1 MEQDLREMFNK
12 EREGQKFTIKNG
24 HEERFLEKLQQ
35 SMPEH
40 KRRSWAWFKIA
51 ASIVVVL
58 SIGFGYMFLNGNN
71 GIENTVVDS
80 NNDQENI
87 KQTEFTFGDLSPD
100 LKKVEN
106 YYVANINLELAKLE
120 VSPDTKGLIDSFME
134 QLNNLNLEYKTL
146 NTELKELGPNDQ
158 TITAL
163 IENLQLRLQLLQK
176 LKRKLNELKLSKNE
190 QINEN
195 SI

>member
-12 EREGQKFTIKNG
+12 EKREQQFTINNG

-35 SMPEH
+35 SLPEH
-40 KRRSWAWFKIA
+40 KKTNRAWMKVA
-51 ASIVVVL
+51 ASIAVIL
-58 SIGFGYMFLNGNN
+58 SVGVGYFLLNGNSN
-71 GIENTVVDS
+71 IENTVVDS
-80 NNDQENI
+80 DPINEN
-87 KQTEFTFGDLSPD
+87 QTEFTFGDLSPD

-120 VSPDTKGLIDSFME
+120 VSPDTKDLIDGFME

-146 NTELKELGPNDQ
+146 NAELKELGPNDQ

>member
-1 MEQDLREMFNK
+1 MEQDLREMFK
-12 EREGQKFTIKNG
+12 KDREKQKHAIKPG
-24 HEERFLEKLQQ
+24 HEERFLKKLEE
-35 SMPEH
+35 SIPSNKKTKWGWLH
-40 KRRSWAWFKIA
+40 IA
-51 ASIVVVL
+51 ASVVVL
-58 SIGFGYMFLNGNN
+58 VSLSLGFWFLSGND
-71 GIENTVVDS
+71 ESTVTVVQ
-80 NNDQENI
+80 NDKEE
-87 KQTEFTFGDLSPD
+87 KQKTEFTFGDLSPD

-146 NTELKELGPNDQ
+146 NNELKELGPNDQ

-190 QINEN
+190 QINDT

>member
-1 MEQDLREMFNK
+1 MEQDLREMFK
-12 EREGQKFTIKNG
+12 KDREKQKHTIKNG
-24 HEERFLEKLQQ
+24 HEERFLKKLEEA
-35 SMPEH
+35 MPVER
-40 KRRSWAWFKIA
+40 KPLGGWLKIA
-51 ASIVVVL
+51 ASVAVIMCL
-58 SIGFGYMFLNGNN
+58 GIGFLYFNN
-71 GIENTVVDS
+71 NDDNTQTVVDADTTEEQKS
-80 NNDQENI
+80 
-87 KQTEFTFGDLSPD
+87 EFTFGDLSPD

-106 YYVANINLELAKLE
+106 YYVAHINMELAKLE
-120 VSPDTKGLIDSFME
+120 VSPDTKELVDSFME

-176 LKRKLNELKLSKNE
+176 LKRKLNELKLSNNE
-190 QINEN
+190 QIMDN

>member
-1 MEQDLREMFNK
+1 MEQDLREMFK
-12 EREGQKFTIKNG
+12 KDREAKKYTIKHG
-24 HEERFLEKLQQ
+24 HEERFLERLKQ
-35 SMPEH
+35 SSLEN
-40 KRRSWAWFKIA
+40 KNQTSIWLKIA
-51 ASIVVVL
+51 ASIVIII
-58 SIGFGYMFLNGNN
+58 SIGFGFKYFNIVTNSTP
-71 GIENTVVDS
+71 TVVD
-80 NNDQENI
+80 NTTIENE
-87 KQTEFTFGDLSPD
+87 KTEFTFGDLSPD

-106 YYVANINLELAKLE
+106 YYVANINMELAKLE
-120 VSPDTKGLIDSFME
+120 VSPDTKELIDSFME

-146 NTELKELGPNDQ
+146 NTELKDLGPNDQ

-190 QINEN
+190 QIIDN

>member
-1 MEQDLREMFNK
+1 MEQDLREMFKK
-12 EREGQKFTIKNG
+12 ENQEQKFTINNG

-35 SMPEH
+35 SLPDEK
-40 KRRSWAWFKIA
+40 KRNRTWLKVA
-51 ASIVVVL
+51 ASIVVTL
-58 SIGFGYMFLNGNN
+58 SVGVSYFLLNENSN
-71 GIENTVVDS
+71 VENTVVDS
-80 NNDQENI
+80 NQINE

-120 VSPDTKGLIDSFME
+120 VSPDTKDLIDGFME

-146 NTELKELGPNDQ
+146 NAELKELGPNDL

>member
-1 MEQDLREMFNK
+1 MEQDLREMFK
-12 EREGQKFTIKNG
+12 KDREKQKHAIKPG
-24 HEERFLEKLQQ
+24 HEERFLKKLEKSIPSNKTTKWGWL
-35 SMPEH
+35 H
-40 KRRSWAWFKIA
+40 IA
-51 ASIVVVL
+51 ASVVVL
-58 SIGFGYMFLNGNN
+58 VSLSLGFWFLSGND
-71 GIENTVVDS
+71 ENTVTLVQ
-80 NNDQENI
+80 NDKEE
-87 KQTEFTFGDLSPD
+87 KQKTEFTFGDLSPD

-146 NTELKELGPNDQ
+146 NKELKELGPNDQ

-190 QINEN
+190 QINDT

>member
-12 EREGQKFTIKNG
+12 EKREQKFTINNG

-35 SMPEH
+35 SLPED
-40 KRRSWAWFKIA
+40 KKPNRAWMKVA
-51 ASIVVVL
+51 ASIIVIL
-58 SIGFGYMFLNGNN
+58 SVGVGYFLLNENN
-71 GIENTVVDS
+71 IIKNTVVG
-80 NNDQENI
+80 NDPINE

-120 VSPDTKGLIDSFME
+120 VSPDTKDLIDGFME

-146 NTELKELGPNDQ
+146 NAELKELGPNEQ

>member
-1 MEQDLREMFNK
+1 MEQDLREMFKND
-12 EREGQKFTIKNG
+12 REKQKHAIKPG
-24 HEERFLEKLQQ
+24 HEERFLKKLEKSIPSNKTTKWGWL
-35 SMPEH
+35 H
-40 KRRSWAWFKIA
+40 IA
-51 ASIVVVL
+51 ASVVVL
-58 SIGFGYMFLNGNN
+58 VSLSLGFWFLSGND
-71 GIENTVVDS
+71 ENTVTVVQ
-80 NNDQENI
+80 NDKEK
-87 KQTEFTFGDLSPD
+87 KQKTEFTFGDLSPD

-146 NTELKELGPNDQ
+146 NKELKELGPNDQ

-190 QINEN
+190 QITDT

>member
-12 EREGQKFTIKNG
+12 EKREQKFTINNG
-24 HEERFLEKLQQ
+24 HEDRFLEKLQQ
-35 SMPEH
+35 SLPED
-40 KRRSWAWFKIA
+40 KKPNRAWVKVA
-51 ASIVVVL
+51 ASIAVIL
-58 SIGFGYMFLNGNN
+58 SVGVGYFLLNGNGN
-71 GIENTVVDS
+71 IENTVVDS
-80 NNDQENI
+80 DPINE

-106 YYVANINLELAKLE
+106 YYVANINIELSKLE
-120 VSPDTKGLIDSFME
+120 VSPDTKDLIDSFME
-134 QLNNLNLEYKTL
+134 QLNNLNVEYKML

-190 QINEN
+190 QIQEN

>member
-1 MEQDLREMFNK
+1 MEQDLREMFRK
-12 EREGQKFTIKNG
+12 DRGRQKHAIKPG
-24 HEERFLEKLQQ
+24 HEERFLNKLEEAL
-35 SMPEH
+35 PVNKKH
-40 KRRSWAWFKIA
+40 KWGWLKIA
-51 ASIVVVL
+51 ASMAIIA
-58 SIGFGYMFLNGNN
+58 SIGLGVVYFNG
-71 GIENTVVDS
+71 ENSQNSTTVVD
-80 NNDQENI
+80 NTTTEEQKN
-87 KQTEFTFGDLSPD
+87 EFTFGDLSPD

-106 YYVANINLELAKLE
+106 FYVANINMELAKLE

-146 NTELKELGPNDQ
+146 NKELKELGPNDQ

-190 QINEN
+190 QINDT

>member
-1 MEQDLREMFNK
+1 MEQDLREMFKK
-12 EREGQKFTIKNG
+12 ENQEQKFTINNG

-35 SMPEH
+35 SLPDEK
-40 KRRSWAWFKIA
+40 KRNRTWIKVA
-51 ASIVVVL
+51 ASIVVTL
-58 SIGFGYMFLNGNN
+58 SVGVSYFLLNENSN
-71 GIENTVVDS
+71 VENTVVDS
-80 NNDQENI
+80 NQINE

-120 VSPDTKGLIDSFME
+120 VSPDTKDLIDGFME

-146 NTELKELGPNDQ
+146 NAELKELGPNDL

>member
-1 MEQDLREMFNK
+1 MEQDLREMFKK
-12 EREGQKFTIKNG
+12 EREKQKHAIKPG
-24 HEERFLEKLQQ
+24 HEERFLKKLEE
-35 SMPEH
+35 SIPSNKTTKWGWLH
-40 KRRSWAWFKIA
+40 IA
-51 ASIVVVL
+51 ASVVVL
-58 SIGFGYMFLNGNN
+58 VSLSLGFWFLSGNN
-71 GIENTVVDS
+71 EDTVTVVQ
-80 NNDQENI
+80 NDKEE
-87 KQTEFTFGDLSPD
+87 KQKTEFTFGDLSPD

-146 NTELKELGPNDQ
+146 NNELKELGPNDQ

-190 QINEN
+190 QINDT

>member
-1 MEQDLREMFNK
+1 M
-12 EREGQKFTIKNG
+12 
-24 HEERFLEKLQQ
+24 
-35 SMPEH
+35 
-40 KRRSWAWFKIA
+40 
-51 ASIVVVL
+51 
-58 SIGFGYMFLNGNN
+58 
-71 GIENTVVDS
+71 
-80 NNDQENI
+80 
-87 KQTEFTFGDLSPD
+87 
-100 LKKVEN
+100 
-106 YYVANINLELAKLE
+106 AKLE

-146 NTELKELGPNDQ
+146 NNELKELGPNDQ

-190 QINEN
+190 QINDT

>member
-1 MEQDLREMFNK
+1 MEQDLREMFKND
-12 EREGQKFTIKNG
+12 REKQKHAIKPG
-24 HEERFLEKLQQ
+24 HEERFLKKLEKSIPSNKTTKWGWL
-35 SMPEH
+35 H
-40 KRRSWAWFKIA
+40 IA
-51 ASIVVVL
+51 ASVVVL
-58 SIGFGYMFLNGNN
+58 VSLSLGFWFLSGND
-71 GIENTVVDS
+71 ENTVTVVQ
-80 NNDQENI
+80 NDKEE
-87 KQTEFTFGDLSPD
+87 KQKTEFTFGDLSPD

-146 NTELKELGPNDQ
+146 NKELKELGPNDQ

-190 QINEN
+190 QITDT

>member
-12 EREGQKFTIKNG
+12 EKKKQQFAIKNG
-24 HEERFLEKLQQ
+24 HEGRFLEKLKQ
-35 SMPEH
+35 SLPQG
-40 KRRSWAWFKIA
+40 KKPNRIWLKIA
-51 ASIVVVL
+51 ASIVVIL
-58 SIGFGYMFLNGNN
+58 SAGAGYFLLNENGN
-71 GIENTVVDS
+71 IDNTVVDS
-80 NNDQENI
+80 DPLKD

-120 VSPDTKGLIDSFME
+120 VSPDTKDLIDGFME

-146 NTELKELGPNDQ
+146 NAELKELGPNDQ

>member
-1 MEQDLREMFNK
+1 MEQDLREMFK
-12 EREGQKFTIKNG
+12 KDREAKKHTIKHG
-24 HEERFLEKLQQ
+24 HEERFLERLKQ
-35 SMPEH
+35 SSLEN
-40 KRRSWAWFKIA
+40 KNQTSIWLKIA
-51 ASIVVVL
+51 ASIVIII
-58 SIGFGYMFLNGNN
+58 SIGFGFKYFNIVTNSTP
-71 GIENTVVDS
+71 TVVD
-80 NNDQENI
+80 NTTIENE
-87 KQTEFTFGDLSPD
+87 KTEFTFGDLSPD

-106 YYVANINLELAKLE
+106 YYVANINMELAKLE
-120 VSPDTKGLIDSFME
+120 VSPDTKELIDSFME

-146 NTELKELGPNDQ
+146 NTELKDLGPNDQ

-190 QINEN
+190 QIIDN

>member
-12 EREGQKFTIKNG
+12 EKREQKFTINNG

-35 SMPEH
+35 SLPED
-40 KRRSWAWFKIA
+40 KKPNRAWMKVA
-51 ASIVVVL
+51 ASIIVIL
-58 SIGFGYMFLNGNN
+58 SVGVGYFLLN
-71 GIENTVVDS
+71 ENSNIKTTVVG
-80 NNDQENI
+80 NDPINE

-120 VSPDTKGLIDSFME
+120 VSPDTKDLIDGFME

-146 NTELKELGPNDQ
+146 NAELKELGPNEQ

>member
-12 EREGQKFTIKNG
+12 DRKAQKHTIKPG
-24 HEERFLEKLQQ
+24 HEERFLKKLEEALPAERK
-35 SMPEH
+35 SV
-40 KRRSWAWFKIA
+40 SGWFKIA
-51 ASIVVVL
+51 ASVAVIISMGLGFLYFNNDGNTTVVVDTT
-58 SIGFGYMFLNGNN
+58 SA
-71 GIENTVVDS
+71 EE
-80 NNDQENI
+80 Q
-87 KQTEFTFGDLSPD
+87 KPEFTFGDLSPD

-106 YYVANINLELAKLE
+106 FYVANINMELAKLE

-134 QLNNLNLEYKTL
+134 QLNNLNVEYKTL
-146 NTELKELGPNDQ
+146 HIELKELGPNDQ

>member
-1 MEQDLREMFNK
+1 MEQDLREMFKK
-12 EREGQKFTIKNG
+12 ENQEQKFTINNG
-24 HEERFLEKLQQ
+24 HEERFLKKLQQ
-35 SMPEH
+35 SLPDGK
-40 KRRSWAWFKIA
+40 KRSRTWLKVA
-51 ASIVVVL
+51 ASIVVML
-58 SIGFGYMFLNGNN
+58 SVGLGYFLLNKNSN
-71 GIENTVVDS
+71 VENIVVDS
-80 NNDQENI
+80 NQINEE
-87 KQTEFTFGDLSPD
+87 QTGFTFGDLSPD

-120 VSPDTKGLIDSFME
+120 VSPDTKDLIDGFME

-146 NTELKELGPNDQ
+146 NAELKDLGPNDQ